1 MEHQSNDFEKMTGSL
16 EDRFDFQG
24 PVAGTLTAQAYRA
37 VDTVTGREVT
47 VWRTRGP
54 LRVGEIGR
62 FQERLLALR
71 RVPRVEAILSCGI
84 DCYNRGFAVLRA
96 YDGRKIDCPASS
108 ADEIEE
114 RFDACAAIVDSLHKR
129 RITCGDLCLDSFLLN
144 DRGGVSLFA
153 VLGDVAL
160 EQEDEDFNRNRYIAF
175 RPSEQRNGGTQT
187 ASVDAYALARLGE
200 GLCAVRVNEES
211 LESKTTPPWLKGLL
225 ESTAS
230 EELRKKH
237 DSATLTRLPRDDEEP
252 TEPGEGEAQ
261 DRPEVG
267 DAAKIQAAAREELE
281 SPAQGKAKGFREGR
295 EDDDEESGTEPPTGG
310 GFDSRGR
317 PGLSLGDLVSP
328 QRIVSLAG
336 DVVGLFRNPSRVLL
350 LAFLNFFALGFL
362 LYSYVAGRAGA
373 IALESREVAEVT
385 KRDDDTTRLTALYQS
400 DSPTA
405 YQEITELLSQAPDPA
420 RRLEIGKV
428 LTSRA
433 RRQGLGRTA
442 DVVLGQME
450 DAKEPATFGG
460 DDGSRPFLRL
470 LDPAL
475 SSNARLEEIA
485 RLYQVSPRVA
495 CILAA
500 ASALDTGDAEAYRGL
515 FAKAVA
521 EQVGIAN
528 GGEHNPYALMLL
540 LPDVHDLFSEDIV
553 AMQEKIPASDV
564 VWLLEE
570 LGRQGRPEV
579 STAAQIAERR
589 QSIPGGRAVFLR
601 ELRRSAALR
610 QRLRTAM
617 VSGALG
623 NLSMDDV
630 RLFDEWY
637 GQGASRVLEATV
649 LTASSSSL
657 KRAAFDALSAKPI
670 ADPYVAKIME
680 FVRSSYG
687 NDSSR
692 FAGVVAAIDL
702 RDVVGADVLNSEFDV
717 VRDAPRSQE
726 FLRQLT
732 RGAPPEVIEI
742 LLRRYSDSMDQLD
755 IVDLLGHP
763 SAPVRVAAVSSLTK
777 VNDIMLLKLISQSY
791 DDETD
796 PRVRAVYEEKISLVK
811 ERAS

>member
-1 MEHQSNDFEKMTGSL
+1 MEHQSSDFEKMSGSL

-24 PVAGTLTAQAYRA
+24 PIAGTLTAQAYRA
-37 VDTVTGREVT
+37 VDTATGRDVT

-54 LRVGEIGR
+54 LRVGEIAR

-71 RVPRVEAILSCGI
+71 KVPRVEAILACGI

-108 ADEIEE
+108 VDEIEE
-114 RFDACAAIVDSLHKR
+114 RFDGCAAIVEALHKR

-175 RPSEQRNGGTQT
+175 RPSEQCTGGTQP

-200 GLCAVRVNEES
+200 GLCAVRVNEKS
-211 LESKTTPPWLKGLL
+211 VESKTPPPWLKGLL

-237 DSATLTRLPRDDEEP
+237 DTDSLTRLPRDDEEP
-252 TEPGEGEAQ
+252 RELQEGEPQ
-261 DRPEVG
+261 DRAEVADVAEIG
-267 DAAKIQAAAREELE
+267 AAVQGTKD
-281 SPAQGKAKGFREGR
+281 SPPQGEAKDVRGIL
-295 EDDDEESGTEPPTGG
+295 EDDDERSGTESPTEG
-310 GFDSRGR
+310 GFDAQSR

-328 QRIVSLAG
+328 RRIVAIAG
-336 DVVGLFRNPSRVLL
+336 DIVGLFRNPSRVLI
-350 LAFLNFFALGFL
+350 LALLNFVALGFL
-362 LYSYVAGRAGA
+362 FYSYVEGRVGA
-373 IALESREVAEVT
+373 AVFESREVAAGI
-385 KRDDDTTRLTALYQS
+385 KRDDDTAKLAALYQS

-405 YQEITELLSQAPDPA
+405 YQEITELLSQAPDSA
-420 RRLEIGKV
+420 RRIEIGKV
-428 LTSRA
+428 LTFRA

-450 DAKEPATFGG
+450 DAKELATFGG
-460 DDGSRPFLRL
+460 DEGSRPFFRL

-475 SSNARLEEIA
+475 SSNARLEELA
-485 RLYQVSPRVA
+485 RLYQQSPRVA
-495 CILAA
+495 SILAA
-500 ASALDTGDAEAYRGL
+500 ASALDTGDAEVYRGL

-521 EQVGIAN
+521 EQVDIKN

-553 AMQEKIPASDV
+553 EMQEKIPASDI

-589 QSIPGGRAVFLR
+589 QSIPGGRAVFLK

-610 QRLRTAM
+610 QGVRTAM

-623 NLSMDDV
+623 TLSMDDV
-630 RLFDEWY
+630 RLFNEWY
-637 GQGASRVLEATV
+637 GQGAARVLEAAV
-649 LTASSSSL
+649 LTTSSASL
-657 KRAAFDALSAKPI
+657 KQAAFNALSAKPI

-680 FVRSSYG
+680 FVRNSYG
-687 NDSSR
+687 DDGAR

-702 RDVVGADVLNSEFDV
+702 RDAVGPDILASEFDA

-726 FLRQLT
+726 LLRQLT

-742 LLRRYSDSMDQLD
+742 VLRRYSDAMDQLD

-763 SAPVRVAAVSSLTK
+763 SPPVRVAAVSSLTK